1 MIDNTHK
8 KGQSNLHV
16 HVYAYYQILIFQM
29 RFTALFQT
37 TKYVHF
43 RNLLEMNSII
53 ESHNY
58 TIFPVCLFRN
68 CLISVNIYMGK
79 IQILTMIAQSSLYS
93 YQSILGFIFFSKQ
106 KLRNI

>member
-8 KGQSNLHV
+8 TGQK
-16 HVYAYYQILIFQM
+16 QFICICIFPNV
-29 RFTALFQT
+29 FSALFQT

-43 RNLLEMNSII
+43 RSLLEMNSII

-68 CLISVNIYMGK
+68 ILFSVNIYMGK
-79 IQILTMIAQSSLYS
+79 IQILTMIAQSSFYS
-93 YQSILGFIFFSKQ
+93 YQSILGFIFFLNKNCVIFNY
-106 KLRNI
+106 K